1 MLARSFQVNSYGM
14 GFGIADILHCVCC
27 RITPNS
33 LSVGGRSLFSSAVW
47 VTKLKFAIAEDI
59 YHAGRMRM
67 HRLFFSRFEAV
78 FEDAHL
84 IVFQQHF
91 VILGRGFYWVLCVCR
106 CACADQE

>member
-14 GFGIADILHCVCC
+14 GFGIADILDRVCC

-33 LSVGGRSLFSSAVW
+33 LSGGSSSLFSPAVW
-47 VTKLKFAIAEDI
+47 ITKLKFAIAEDI

-67 HRLFFSRFEAV
+67 HWLFFPRFEAV

-91 VILGRGFYWVLCVCR
+91 VILGRRSHWVLCVCR
-106 CACADQE
+106 CA